1 MVQEQASAFL
11 YCSPSPKVLEAY
23 ANFSKSDTVING
35 KHYIMGFMMRV
46 KPDKIRYPAEEPD
59 YWILNATTDEM
70 RPYRILVKEK
80 KE

>member
-1 MVQEQASAFL
+1 
-11 YCSPSPKVLEAY
+11 
-23 ANFSKSDTVING
+23 
-35 KHYIMGFMMRV
+35 MGFMMRV
-46 KPDKIRYPAEEPD
+46 KPDKIRYPPEEPD